1 MTYIEIPESLSRD
14 DIDIAGGVPTESP
27 DELEAPVIPIPPWLI
42 PAASGLYTW
51 RLVDVLNLPPADA
64 GVDGQP
70 MENGQEATLPPI
82 LLRREELR
90 LDIDRQYPQM
100 TASGTSFAVTE
111 RYHWVASLA
120 KIGVNH
126 WAGPIWFKDG
136 DVASF
141 GYTNVDIRAVKSP
154 FVNQRSAK
162 VTFTGGGQ
170 RSFTRVYRWTST
182 AFHPV
187 EFEFDHT
194 PDANPVYAIDTHA
207 HPNRPV
213 SLPSENLSIEDVF
226 ARAGFSVTKS
236 SGDSVVPVG
245 GAGANGTWSDAEMHD
260 AMQTYW
266 SRFKNAPQWSMWTFW
281 AALHDQGTSL
291 GGIMF
296 DDIGPNHRQGT
307 AIFTEAFIKDPPTGD
322 PAPDAWVAR
331 MRFWTAVHEMGHAFN
346 LAHSWQKAL
355 GTPWIPLSNEPEA
368 RSFMNY
374 PYNVQGG
381 QGAFFADFPFRFS
394 DPELLFMRHAPARF
408 VQMGNAD
415 WFDHHGLEQAELNAQ
430 STYHVEVRVNR
441 DRPVFEFLEPVI
453 LEVKLTNTDTQPKL
467 LPSTVIDPQDVLV
480 ILKQKG
486 KPARQWMPYSRQCR
500 KLDMTVLQPGESM
513 YQALPVFAGLNGWD
527 VSDPGVYQIQVAV
540 DVDGRVVTS
549 APLQLRIAPPRSW
562 DEEDVAQEFFSED
575 VGRTLSFTG
584 TAVLTSANEVLRD
597 TVERL
602 PQTRAA
608 IHAAAALA
616 APLAKD
622 YKLLVIPEA
631 PITTNRVAEAGGIVE
646 QRPARVDDVVELIGN
661 RVPTLEAAETFGHIT
676 FRNNVEAINQALA
689 TSGAVQPAAAM
700 QKSLGDILGQRG
712 VLPSV
717 VEAVDDK
724 AKALAAVAS
733 KGPGKNRRTN
743 GSNGDRQAHKR
754 RNS

>member
-1 MTYIEIPESLSRD
+1 MTDIEIPAYRSRD
-14 DIDIAGGVPTESP
+14 NIDLADSDLTEGF

-51 RLVDVLNLPPADA
+51 RLVDILN
-64 GVDGQP
+64 G
-70 MENGQEATLPPI
+70 NGRDATLSPV

-90 LDIDRQYPQM
+90 LDVDRQYPQM

-120 KIGVNH
+120 KIGANH

-136 DVASF
+136 NAAAF
-141 GYTNVDIRAVKSP
+141 GYTNIDVTVVKSP
-154 FVNQRSAK
+154 FVDQRSAK
-162 VTFTGGGQ
+162 VTFSGGGQ
-170 RSFTRVYRWTST
+170 RAFTRIYRWTSS

-207 HPNRPV
+207 HPNRPA
-213 SLPSENLSIEDVF
+213 SLPAENLSIEDVF
-226 ARAGFSVTKS
+226 GRAGFKVTKS
-236 SGDSVVPVG
+236 SGDSVVPIG
-245 GAGANGTWSDAEMHD
+245 GSGANGTWSDAEMHD

-307 AIFTEAFIKDPPTGD
+307 AIFTEAFIKDPPAGD
-322 PAPDAWVAR
+322 AAPGAWVAR

-355 GTPWIPLSNEPEA
+355 GTPWLPLSNEPEA

-394 DPELLFMRHAPARF
+394 DPELLFMRHAPSRF
-408 VQMGNAD
+408 VQMGNAE
-415 WFDHHGLEQAELNAQ
+415 WFDHHGFEQAELDGQ
-430 STYHVEVRVNR
+430 STYRVEVRVNR
-441 DRPVFEFLEPVI
+441 ERPVFEFLEPVI
-453 LEVKLTNTDTQPKL
+453 LEVKLTNTGSQPKL
-467 LPSTVIDPQDVLV
+467 LPSTVVDPQEVLV

-500 KLDMTVLQPGESM
+500 ELDMTVLQPGESI

-527 VSDPGVYQIQVAV
+527 ISDPGVYQIQVAV
-540 DVDGRVVTS
+540 DVGGSVVTS
-549 APLQLRIAPPRSW
+549 SPLQLRIAPPRSW
-562 DEEDVAQEFFSED
+562 DEEDVAQEFFSEE

-584 TAVLTSANEVLRD
+584 TAVLASANEVLRD

-622 YKLLVIPEA
+622 YKMLVIPEA
-631 PITTNRVAEAGGIVE
+631 SPMAANRVAEAGGIVE
-646 QRPARVDDVVELIGN
+646 QRPARVDAVVKLVGDS
-661 RVPTLEAAETFGHIT
+661 VTTQEAAETFGHIT
-676 FRNNVEAINQALA
+676 FRRNVEAINQALA

-700 QKSLGDILGQRG
+700 QQSLGDILGQRG

-724 AKALAAVAS
+724 ARALAAAAS
-733 KGPGKNRRTN
+733 TGSGKNRRTN
-743 GSNGDRQAHKR
+743 GGNGDLRVQKR

>member
-1 MTYIEIPESLSRD
+1 MTDIQIPANRSRD
-14 DIDIAGGVPTESP
+14 DIGLADGDLTEGF
-27 DELEAPVIPIPPWLI
+27 DELEAPLIPIPPWLI

-51 RLVDVLNLPPADA
+51 RLVDVLS
-64 GVDGQP
+64 GSGQD
-70 MENGQEATLPPI
+70 ATLPPI

-90 LDIDRQYPQM
+90 LDVDRQYPQM

-120 KIGVNH
+120 KTAANH

-136 DVASF
+136 NAATF
-141 GYTNVDIRAVKSP
+141 GYTNIDVTVVKSP
-154 FVNQRSAK
+154 FADQRSAK
-162 VTFTGGGQ
+162 VTFSGGGQ
-170 RSFTRVYRWTST
+170 RTFTRKYRWTSS

-207 HPNRPV
+207 HPNRPAA
-213 SLPSENLSIEDVF
+213 LPSENLSIEDVF
-226 ARAGFSVTKS
+226 GRAGFQVTKS
-236 SGDSVVPVG
+236 SGDSVVPIG

-307 AIFTEAFIKDPPTGD
+307 AIFTEAFIKDPPAGD

-355 GTPWIPLSNEPEA
+355 GTPWIPLSNEAEA

-394 DPELLFMRHAPARF
+394 DPELQFMRHAPARF

-415 WFDHHGLEQAELNAQ
+415 WFDHHALEQAELDAHP
-430 STYHVEVRVNR
+430 TYRVEVRANR

-453 LEVKLTNTDTQPKL
+453 LEVKLTNTDGQPKL
-467 LPSTVIDPQDVLV
+467 LPSTAVDPQGVLV

-500 KLDMTVLQPGESM
+500 RHDMTVLQPGESM

-540 DVDGRVVTS
+540 DVGGSMVAS

-562 DEEDVAQEFFSED
+562 DEEDVAQEFFSEE

-584 TAVLTSANEVLRD
+584 TAVLASANEVLRD

-602 PQTRAA
+602 PHTRAA

-622 YKLLVIPEA
+622 YKMLVIPDA
-631 PITTNRVAEAGGIVE
+631 PAANRVAEAGGIVE
-646 QRPARVDDVVELIGN
+646 QRPARVDDVVKLVGDSVTTN
-661 RVPTLEAAETFGHIT
+661 EAAETLGHIT
-676 FRNNVEAINQALA
+676 FRRNVEAINQALA
-689 TSGAVQPAAAM
+689 TSGAVRPAAAM
-700 QKSLGDILGQRG
+700 QKSLGEILGQRG

-724 AKALAAVAS
+724 AKALAAAAS
-733 KGPGKNRRTN
+733 TGRGKTRRTN
-743 GSNGDRQAHKR
+743 GTNGQKR